1 MVRRLTAM
9 QWLAVGAGLLAAAV
23 LLDVRPWGWELW
35 QSVWAAL
42 TDHAALV
49 LLGLPSLVA
58 LGAAAVALR
67 RARRGSAAPAESAAG
82 SWLLSYPGVL
92 TVATVVAALGVIAL
106 VIMLRVAAGSPT
118 ADRAKLQIDAI
129 KYGLGIFA
137 AGGAAAALLLG
148 VRRQQHTEHAQRK
161 IEEAQAHTEFD
172 AAQRRVTDLY
182 TKAVEQIGHADAAV
196 RLGGLYAL
204 ERVAQNNVWQRQT
217 IVDVLCAYLRMPY
230 TPPAERTADR
240 PTDSSTAPLT
250 DPPLNQARPAPDGG
264 RDAHQ
269 ELQVRL
275 TAQRII
281 RTHLTLPTG
290 VEPQQAHV
298 LKPDPQQPFWPDTDI
313 DLTGATLVDWRMSRC
328 RVRDA
333 AFDKA
338 TFTGNAAFDETT
350 FTGDAAFGETTFT
363 GVAVFIEAT
372 FAGDSWFTKA
382 TFTGDAAFD
391 KATFTGDAAFDKA
404 TFTGDA
410 VFDKTTFTGATWFND
425 ATFTGDARF
434 DKTTFTGAARFND
447 ATFTGNAVFIE
458 ATFTGVAVFIE
469 ATFTKDARFDKTSFT
484 DDVRFDKTTFANRP
498 ELGRS
503 QVTPRNDR
511 RDVWPAHWRL
521 VPAADGMGQLGYER
535 PPAQHPAD

>member
-1 MVRRLTAM
+1 M
-9 QWLAVGAGLLAAAV
+9 
-23 LLDVRPWGWELW
+23 LW
-35 QSVWAAL
+35 QSVWTTL
-42 TDHAALV
+42 TDHVALL

-67 RARRGSAAPAESAAG
+67 RARRGSAAPADSPAG

-92 TVATVVAALGVIAL
+92 TVAAVVAALGVIAL

-230 TPPAERTADR
+230 TPPAERAADR
-240 PTDSSTAPLT
+240 PTDSSAAPLT
-250 DPPLNQARPAPDGG
+250 DPLLNQAKPAPDGG

-290 VEPQQAHV
+290 VEPQRAHV

-333 AFDKA
+333 VFGEA
-338 TFTGNAAFDETT
+338 TFTGNAVFDETT
-350 FTGDAAFGETTFT
+350 FTGAARFNEASFTGNSVFNKATFTGDAWFNDATFTGDAVFIEAAFT
-363 GVAVFIEAT
+363 GVAVFIEA
-372 FAGDSWFTKA
+372 S
-382 TFTGDAAFD
+382 
-391 KATFTGDAAFDKA
+391 
-404 TFTGDA
+404 
-410 VFDKTTFTGATWFND
+410 
-425 ATFTGDARF
+425 FTGDARF
-434 DKTTFTGAARFND
+434 DKTTFT
-447 ATFTGNAVFIE
+447 
-458 ATFTGVAVFIE
+458 
-469 ATFTKDARFDKTSFT
+469 
-484 DDVRFDKTTFANRP
+484 DDVRFDKATFANRP

-503 QVTPRNDR
+503 QVTLRNDR
-511 RDVWPAHWRL
+511 RDVWPEHWRL
-521 VPAADGMGQLGYER
+521 VPAADGLGKLGYER
-535 PPAQHPAD
+535 PPAQQPAD